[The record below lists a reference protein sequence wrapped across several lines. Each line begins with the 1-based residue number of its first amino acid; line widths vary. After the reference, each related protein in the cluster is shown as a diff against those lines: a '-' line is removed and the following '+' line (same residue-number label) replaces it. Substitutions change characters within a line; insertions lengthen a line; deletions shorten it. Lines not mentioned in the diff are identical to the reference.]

1 MKRSNISKLQIEH
14 GVYAGR
20 SPHRRLHRQLCRS
33 TLAGRC
39 RTTENGGNYP
49 ARTGTVPDK
58 RLGTTQQAY
67 EKAFAGVVNRIL
79 DEGYQVIA
87 LSTCTGIDS
96 YNKDDAWWRSICA
109 STSAIL
115 PVTT

>member
-1 MKRSNISKLQIEH
+1 MAI
-14 GVYAGR
+14 
-20 SPHRRLHRQLCRS
+20 
-33 TLAGRC
+33 TLRELA
-39 RTTENGGNYP
+39 P
-49 ARTGTVPDK
+49 FDK

-96 YNKDDAWWRSICA
+96 YNKTTAWWRSICA

-115 PVTT
+115 PVTTW